1 MEKQLNE
8 WQKLAE
14 EFYERLTKKGKT
26 GKLSLEE
33 YIRELFP
40 FVREKNLDPFDASA
54 ITLIVTGSEPLSSLV
69 KAVLLKKEYKTRK
82 LREEVV

>member
-14 EFYERLTKKGKT
+14 EFYERLKKKGKT

-33 YIRELFP
+33 YIRELYS

-54 ITLIVTGSEPLSSLV
+54 ITLIVTGSEPLS
-69 KAVLLKKEYKTRK
+69 KKIIEIKKKK

>member
-14 EFYERLTKKGKT
+14 EFYERLKKKGKT
-26 GKLSLEE
+26 VEE
-33 YIRELFP
+33 YIRELYS

-54 ITLIVTGSEPLSSLV
+54 ITLIVTGSEPLS
-69 KAVLLKKEYKTRK
+69 KEIIEIKKKK

>member
-14 EFYERLTKKGKT
+14 EFYERLKKKGKT

-33 YIRELFP
+33 YIRELYS

-54 ITLIVTGSEPLSSLV
+54 ITLIVTGSEPLS
-69 KAVLLKKEYKTRK
+69 KEIIEIKKKK